1 MKARMSR
8 AHFVLIA
15 NTIKTLPSF
24 EIRSYEGKKMP
35 ACEDAVRFD
44 VICSSFADA
53 LRTTNPQFDRERFL
67 DACRG
72 K

>member
-1 MKARMSR
+1 MTARMSR

-15 NTIKTLPSF
+15 TTIKQLPSF
-24 EIRSYEGKKMP
+24 EIRCYDKKKTES
-35 ACEDAVRFD
+35 EDAVRVE
-44 VICSSFADA
+44 VICSCFADA
-53 LRTTNPQFDRERFL
+53 LRSTNPNFNRERFL